1 MSSGGGVSR
10 VQEKGVHEFRGRIF
24 MSSGEGGSRA

>member
-10 VQEKGVHEFRGRIF
+10 VQEKGVHEFRGRSF
-24 MSSGEGGSRA
+24 KSLGEGAS